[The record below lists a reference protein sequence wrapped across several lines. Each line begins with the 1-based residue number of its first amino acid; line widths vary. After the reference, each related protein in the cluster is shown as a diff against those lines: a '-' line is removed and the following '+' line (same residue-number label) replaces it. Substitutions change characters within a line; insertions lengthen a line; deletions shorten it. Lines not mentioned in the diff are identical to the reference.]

1 MPEELQL
8 YYYALD
14 PSIENYEIL
23 LPNSKSP
30 DLPSSDYGYGTYPLY
45 NDKFEKAGTLARVIP
60 QPYVEGINFGQY
72 YQNFIIGDELDTI
85 TVVFNYIVKDGTGLF
100 FPPGVKIP
108 FTYLYGSG
116 KYFNKKITG
125 YLLPFD
131 NDVRSRV
138 YVFFIE

>member
-8 YYYALD
+8 YYYATD
-14 PSIENYEIL
+14 PSTENYEVK
-23 LPNSKSP
+23 LPNIKSP
-30 DLPSSDYGYGTYPLY
+30 DLPTSYQYIDTRTVY
-45 NDKFEKAGTLARVIP
+45 NDKFEKVGTLARVV
-60 QPYVEGINFGQY
+60 QEPYIEGIDFAQY
-72 YQNFIIGDELDTI
+72 YQNFILGDDLDTI
-85 TVVFNYIVKDGTGLF
+85 TVVFNIARNNSTGF

-131 NDVRSRV
+131 NNVRSRV

>member
-8 YYYALD
+8 YYYAAD
-14 PSIENYEIL
+14 PSTERYNVE

-30 DLPSSDYGYGTYPLY
+30 DLITSDYAYNTITLY
-45 NDKFEKAGTLARVIP
+45 NDKFEKAGTLARVVP
-60 QPYVEGINFGQY
+60 LPYIKGIEFGQY
-72 YQNFIIGDELDTI
+72 YQNFILGDDLDTI
-85 TVVFNYIVKDGTGLF
+85 TVVFNYTVNAETGF
-100 FPPGVKIP
+100 FPAGIPIP

-125 YLLPFD
+125 YLLPYG
-131 NDVRSRV
+131 NEVRSRV

>member
-8 YYYALD
+8 YYYATD
-14 PSIENYEIL
+14 PLIEGYEIL

-30 DLPSSDYGYGTYPLY
+30 DLPSSDYSYGTLPLY

-60 QPYVEGINFGQY
+60 QPYIEGINFGQY
-72 YQNFIIGDELDTI
+72 YQNFIIGDDLDTI
-85 TVVFNYIVKDGTGLF
+85 TVVFNYAVNTETPF
-100 FPPGVKIP
+100 FPAGVKIP

-116 KYFNKKITG
+116 KYFDKKITG
-125 YLLPFD
+125 YLLPYG
-131 NDVRSRV
+131 NEVRSRV

>member
-8 YYYALD
+8 YYYATD
-14 PSIENYEIL
+14 PLIEGYEIL

-30 DLPSSDYGYGTYPLY
+30 DLPTSYYSYGTFPLY
-45 NDKFEKAGTLARVIP
+45 NDKFEKAGTLARVLP
-60 QPYVEGINFGQY
+60 LPYIEGISFGQY
-72 YQNFIIGDELDTI
+72 YQNFIIGDDLDTI
-85 TVVFNYIVKDGTGLF
+85 TVVFNYIVKDGTGF
-100 FPPGVKIP
+100 FPAGVKIP

-125 YLLPFD
+125 YLLPYG
-131 NDVRSRV
+131 NEVRSRV

>member
-8 YYYALD
+8 YYYATD
-14 PSIENYEIL
+14 PSQEDYEIL

-30 DLPSSDYGYGTYPLY
+30 DLPSSDYGYDTRTVY
-45 NDKFEKAGTLARVIP
+45 NDKFEKAGILARVVP
-60 QPYVEGINFGQY
+60 SPYIEGIYFGQL
-72 YQNFIIGDELDTI
+72 YQNFILGDDLDTI
-85 TVVFNYIVKDGTGLF
+85 TVVFNVAINNNTGF
-100 FPPGVKIP
+100 FTPGVKIP

-131 NDVRSRV
+131 NNVRSRV

>member
-8 YYYALD
+8 YYYAID
-14 PSIENYEIL
+14 PSVENYEIPL
-23 LPNSKSP
+23 SNIKSP
-30 DLPSSDYGYGTYPLY
+30 DLPKSYYKYDTRTVY
-45 NDKFEKAGTLARVIP
+45 NAEFEKAGILARVLPEPFI
-60 QPYVEGINFGQY
+60 EGINFAQY
-72 YQNFIIGDELDTI
+72 YQNFILGDDLDTI
-85 TVVFNYIVKDGTGLF
+85 TVVFNYALNLEDGF

-131 NDVRSRV
+131 NNVRSRV

>member
-14 PSIENYEIL
+14 PTIEDYNVE

-30 DLPSSDYGYGTYPLY
+30 DLPKSDYVYNTITVY

-60 QPYVEGINFGQY
+60 DVNIEGLNFGQY

-85 TVVFNYIVKDGTGLF
+85 TVVFNIVRKESTPF
-100 FPPGVKIP
+100 FTPGVKIP

-116 KYFNKKITG
+116 KYFDKKITG

-131 NDVRSRV
+131 NEVRSRV

>member
-1 MPEELQL
+1 M
-8 YYYALD
+8 
-14 PSIENYEIL
+14 
-23 LPNSKSP
+23 
-30 DLPSSDYGYGTYPLY
+30 
-45 NDKFEKAGTLARVIP
+45 
-60 QPYVEGINFGQY
+60 
-72 YQNFIIGDELDTI
+72 DTI
-85 TVVFNYIVKDGTGLF
+85 TVVFNYAVNTETPF

>member
-8 YYYALD
+8 YYYATD
-14 PSIENYEIL
+14 PSAENYNVE

-30 DLPSSDYGYGTYPLY
+30 DLPKSDYAYDTRTIY
-45 NDKFEKAGTLARVIP
+45 NAKFEKAGTLARVLPLPHI
-60 QPYVEGINFGQY
+60 EGISFGQY
-72 YQNFIIGDELDTI
+72 YQNFILGDDLDTI
-85 TVVFNYIVKDGTGLF
+85 TVAFNIARNEKTAF
-100 FPPGVKIP
+100 FPPGIKIP

-125 YLLPFD
+125 YLLPYG
-131 NDVRSRV
+131 NEVRSRV

>member
-8 YYYALD
+8 YYYATD

-30 DLPSSDYGYGTYPLY
+30 DLPSSPYSYGTYPLY

-60 QPYVEGINFGQY
+60 EPYIEGISFGQY
-72 YQNFIIGDELDTI
+72 YQNFILGDDLDTI
-85 TVVFNYIVKDGTGLF
+85 TVAFNYAVKNETGF
-100 FPPGVKIP
+100 FPAGIPIP

-125 YLLPFD
+125 YLLPYD

-138 YVFFIE
+138 YEFFIE

>member
-8 YYYALD
+8 YYYATD
-14 PSIENYEIL
+14 PSVENYDLPI
-23 LPNSKSP
+23 PNSKSP
-30 DLPSSDYGYGTYPLY
+30 DLPTSLYGYDTRTVY
-45 NDKFEKAGTLARVIP
+45 NAKFEKAGTLARVVP
-60 QPYVEGINFGQY
+60 QPYIEGIDFGQY
-72 YQNFIIGDELDTI
+72 YQNFILGDDLDTI
-85 TVVFNYIVKDGTGLF
+85 TVVFNYAVNTETPF

-131 NDVRSRV
+131 NNVRSRV

>member
-8 YYYALD
+8 YYYATD
-14 PSIENYEIL
+14 PSIENYEIPL
-23 LPNSKSP
+23 SNIKSP
-30 DLPSSDYGYGTYPLY
+30 DLPTSLYGYDTRTVY
-45 NDKFEKAGTLARVIP
+45 NDKFEKAGTLARVVP
-60 QPYVEGINFGQY
+60 EPYIEGIYFGQY
-72 YQNFIIGDELDTI
+72 FQNFILGDDLDTI
-85 TVVFNYIVKDGTGLF
+85 TVVFNIARNNSTGF
-100 FPPGVKIP
+100 FPPGIPIP

-131 NDVRSRV
+131 NNVRSRV